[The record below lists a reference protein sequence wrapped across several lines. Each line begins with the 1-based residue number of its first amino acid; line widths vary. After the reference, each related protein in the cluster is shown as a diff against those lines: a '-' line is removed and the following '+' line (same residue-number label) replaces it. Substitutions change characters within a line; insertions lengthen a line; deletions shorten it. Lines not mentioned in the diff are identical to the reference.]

1 MPNKNKIQNFKE
13 NRLAIKLKFGQRMFL
28 TKF

>member
-1 MPNKNKIQNFKE
+1 MQNKNKIQNFKE
-13 NRLAIKLKFGQRMFL
+13 NRLTIKLKFGQKHFL